1 MMATSAVEKID
12 YWQASILKEMELSR
26 AQFTHFAFEKH
37 VHLDYHIGVVC
48 HGGQRYHHRG
58 SEYRLTPGNISTLN
72 PDESHNGQS
81 IADGGYEALVMSLPT
96 SYVQQVGEALN
107 QGELYFSTP
116 ILDDPK
122 LRAYFIRLH
131 SQLTLHQANIT
142 PLEAETLLLGFIS
155 ELFYRHGKL
164 RNLPSSQARLSGA
177 QLDNIKQQFHQG
189 LDQEFELE
197 QLALS
202 VGLSKFQ
209 FLRQFKAATGMTPHA
224 YLKRLR
230 LEYAKKALMRGDSAI
245 STAYDLGF
253 FDQSHFNK
261 AFKRAFLITPAHFQ
275 KRVTP

>member
-26 AQFTHFAFEKH
+26 ARFTHFAFEKH
-37 VHLDYHIGVVC
+37 VHLDYHIGVVS

-58 SEYRLTPGNISTLN
+58 CEYLLTPGNLSTLN

-96 SYVQQVGEALN
+96 SYVQQVGQALN
-107 QGELYFSTP
+107 QGELFFNAP
-116 ILDDPK
+116 IQDDPW
-122 LRAYFIRLH
+122 LRNYFIRLH
-131 SQLTLHQANIT
+131 QQLTLYQANIS
-142 PLEAETLLLGFIS
+142 PMEAETLLLGFIS

-164 RNLPSSQARLSGA
+164 RNLPSNSAKLSGA
-177 QLDNIKQQFHQG
+177 QLESIKQQFHSG
-189 LDQEFELE
+189 LDQEFALE
-197 QLALS
+197 QLALT

-245 STAYDLGF
+245 NTAHGLGF

-261 AFKRAFLITPAHFQ
+261 AFKQAFLITPAHFQ

>member
-1 MMATSAVEKID
+1 MMATSAVERID
-12 YWQASILKEMELSR
+12 YWQASVLKEMELSR

-37 VHLDYHIGVVC
+37 VHLDYHIGVVS

-58 SEYRLTPGNISTLN
+58 SEYRLTPGGLSTLN

-81 IADGGYEALVMSLPT
+81 LDDSGYEALVMSLPT
-96 SYVQQVGEALN
+96 GYVQQVGEALN
-107 QGELYFSTP
+107 QDQLYFSAP
-116 ILDDPK
+116 ILNDAR
-122 LRAYFIRLH
+122 LRGYFIRLH
-131 SQLTLHQANIT
+131 RQLTLHQANIS

-164 RNLPSSQARLSGA
+164 RNLPTSHAKLSGA
-177 QLDNIKQQFHQG
+177 QLDDIKQQFHQE

-197 QLALS
+197 QLAS
-202 VGLSKFQ
+202 SIGLSKFQ

-230 LEYAKKALMRGDSAI
+230 LEYAKKALMRGDSAT
-245 STAYDLGF
+245 STAFELGF

-275 KRVTP
+275 RRVTP